1 VSSGQAEFAYYGQG
15 SNPITSNNMLDER
28 RGEEATFTIK
38 SFNNFRNFEGLC
50 GGVKQYIYLS
60 QGTLPALTITVA
72 RKTDNS
78 IYITVNIGIIRN
90 VGIDRVI
97 IGYHRLDLGQPVV
110 GQYVYNGMTEYKEFT
125 SLVPGAKYRITAWGL
140 SGSSG
145 VTRSRS
151 PAVVDVAMNQQSK
164 LMKILN
170 CTLYT
175 QLSLTPPPNY
185 TWCTG
190 PSPPRDLIVTR
201 VFQHGIELNWIPPL
215 NPNGPAHS
223 YIITYITEEHT
234 EVRLEFTSLTT
245 QHFNLTG
252 LEQERTYYNITLFSV
267 NTVGTSRGITMVL
280 YYHLPIGLGMNVSSN
295 NNT

>member
-151 PAVVDVAMNQQSK
+151 PAVVDVAMNQQR
-164 LMKILN
+164 
-170 CTLYT
+170 
-175 QLSLTPPPNY
+175 
-185 TWCTG
+185 